1 MTINYMIRYKN
12 GARDR
17 ILLYLLPS
25 KMFTWPTLNLCKVL
39 TIFFYNFLDLML
51 TPTIQPAEATTSI
64 NTRATTATMQTTS
77 AGNLH
82 QLH

>member
-25 KMFTWPTLNLCKVL
+25 KMFSWPTLNLCKVL
-39 TIFFYNFLDLML
+39 RIFFYNFLDSM
-51 TPTIQPAEATTSI
+51 
-64 NTRATTATMQTTS
+64 
-77 AGNLH
+77 LH
-82 QLH
+82 QLYNQLKQLQV